1 MHMVS
6 NDCFKMMHIFFSRSF
21 YFLCGVSAIHQG
33 FTYHNATSEATL
45 DVVGGTVT
53 SLRIVHLPSGKAL
66 LKRAQLFIA
75 SPSPVYRKTR
85 NSTPC
90 KDPVLV
96 HEYAIPRVL
105 PVSTFFSSAE
115 MFICVLVAPL
125 ACVSFWYGKS
135 QA

>member
-1 MHMVS
+1 MNMVS

-21 YFLCGVSAIHQG
+21 YFLCGVSAVHQG
-33 FTYHNATSEATL
+33 VTYHNATSEATL
-45 DVVGGTVT
+45 DAVGGTVT

-66 LKRAQLFIA
+66 LKRAQL
-75 SPSPVYRKTR
+75 SPSSVYRKTR

-105 PVSTFFSSAE
+105 SVSTFFSSAE
-115 MFICVLVAPL
+115 MLVCVLVAPL

-135 QA
+135 QT